1 MFLNVPPVTVTPTFI
16 KSESILCFI
25 MYRML
30 LFLATLFIIV
40 GEVFIIGE
48 VFVIGEVYSI
58 VGEVLIVVGE
68 VCIIGEVYSIVSE
81 FIIVGLQNI
90 I

>member
-1 MFLNVPPVTVTPTFI
+1 MFLMYRLLLLPHPPTHTHTFI
-16 KSESILCFI
+16 KSESILCFM

-40 GEVFIIGE
+40 DQVFI
-48 VFVIGEVYSI
+48 IGEVYSI
-58 VGEVLIVVGE
+58 VGEVLIVFGE
-68 VCIIGEVYSIVSE
+68 VCIIGEVYSIVRK
-81 FIIVGLQNI
+81 FVIVGLQKI